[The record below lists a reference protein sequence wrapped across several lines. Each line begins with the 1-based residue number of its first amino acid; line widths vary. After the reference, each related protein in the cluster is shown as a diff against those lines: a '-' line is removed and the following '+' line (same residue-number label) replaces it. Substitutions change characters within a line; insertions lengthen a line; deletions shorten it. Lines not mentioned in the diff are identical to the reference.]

1 MSTDCECVVIGAGV
15 VGLAI
20 AAELAKSGR
29 EVLILEREASFGT
42 ITSARNSEVIHAGIY
57 YPADSLK
64 ARFCVKGK
72 QQLYSYCEERHIA
85 HHRTGKLIVATT
97 DAQVEQLASIEA
109 RARANGVSDIQ
120 RISAADAKAM
130 EPELMCKAALYST
143 STGII
148 DSHALMVSLLGDA
161 QNNGAVLACSAPV
174 EQISMLPR
182 SGGYALSVG
191 GEEPMQL
198 SCNCLINAAGH
209 EACALAYS
217 LTALAEIFRPK
228 PYLLKGNYFRL
239 NGKAPFSRLIY
250 PVPEPGGLGVHITL
264 DLGGQARFGPDVEP
278 VNSEDYA
285 VDPVRSE
292 QFYSAIRRY
301 WPQLPEGALA
311 PDYAGIRPKIEW
323 GGEPYNDFLIQSPSD
338 HGLAGFI
345 NLFGIE
351 SPGLTSCLAIAEHV
365 QKLTCSQ

>member
-1 MSTDCECVVIGAGV
+1 MSTDYECVIVGAGV

-64 ARFCVKGK
+64 ARFCVEGK
-72 QQLYSYCEERHIA
+72 QQLYRYCEERHIA
-85 HHRTGKLIVATT
+85 HRRTGKLIVATT
-97 DAQVEQLASIEA
+97 DAQVDQLASIQA
-109 RARANGVSDIQ
+109 RAGANGVNDIQ
-120 RISAADAKAM
+120 RVSAADAQAM
-130 EPELMCKAALYST
+130 EPELMCKAALHSP

-174 EQISMLPR
+174 EQISMLPHG
-182 SGGYALSVG
+182 GGYSLTVG
-191 GEEPMQL
+191 AEEPMQL
-198 SCNCLINAAGH
+198 SCNWLVNAAGH
-209 EACALAYS
+209 SACALADS
-217 LTALAEIFRPK
+217 LTALTESCRPK
-228 PYLLKGNYFRL
+228 PYMLKGNYFRL

-250 PVPEPGGLGVHITL
+250 PVPEAGGLGVHITL

-278 VNSEDYA
+278 VDNEEYA
-285 VDPVRSE
+285 VDPARSE
-292 QFYSAIRRY
+292 DFYCAIRQY

-311 PDYAGIRPKIEW
+311 PDYAGIRPKIDW
-323 GGEPYNDFLIQSPSD
+323 CGEPYNDFLIQSPTD
-338 HGLAGFI
+338 HGLAGLI

-365 QKLTCSQ
+365 QHLCCD

>member
-15 VGLAI
+15 VGLAV

-64 ARFCVKGK
+64 ARFCVEGK
-72 QQLYSYCEERHIA
+72 QQLYHYCEERHIA
-85 HHRTGKLIVATT
+85 HRRSGKLIVATT
-97 DAQVEQLASIEA
+97 DAQVAQLASIKA
-109 RARANGVSDIQ
+109 RASANGVNDIQ
-120 RISAADAKAM
+120 RISAADAQAM
-130 EPELMCKAALYST
+130 EPELKCLAALYSP
-143 STGII
+143 STGIV

-174 EQISMLPR
+174 EQISRLPHD
-182 SGGYALSVG
+182 GYALTVG
-191 GEEPMQL
+191 GEDPMQL
-198 SCNCLINAAGH
+198 SCNWLVNAAGH
-209 EACALAYS
+209 GACALADS
-217 LTALAEIFRPK
+217 LTALAENFRPK
-228 PYLLKGNYFRL
+228 PYMLKGNYFRL
-239 NGKAPFSRLIY
+239 NGRAPFSRLIY
-250 PVPEPGGLGVHITL
+250 PVPEAGGLGVHITL

-278 VNSEDYA
+278 VESEEYA
-285 VDPVRSE
+285 VDPARSKD
-292 QFYSAIRRY
+292 FYKAIRQY
-301 WPQLPEGALA
+301 WPLLPEGALT
-311 PDYAGIRPKIEW
+311 PDYAGIRPKINW
-323 GGEPYNDFLIQSPSD
+323 HDKPYNDFLIQSPSD

-365 QKLTCSQ
+365 QQLCSS